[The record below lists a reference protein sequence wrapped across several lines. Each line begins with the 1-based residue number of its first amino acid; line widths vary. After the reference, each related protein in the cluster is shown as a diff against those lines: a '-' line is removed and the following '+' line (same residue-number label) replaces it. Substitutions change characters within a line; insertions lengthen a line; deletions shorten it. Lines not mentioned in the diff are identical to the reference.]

1 MRIITLTLCGIGLAS
16 CSRAAGFFPLPAG
29 LHNEIPASRVRQSLV
44 SFFGRQAQHRAVF
57 KHLFNFNG
65 WDGQDP
71 QARLVYVGGLLYGTT
86 FAGGVNGAG
95 TVFKITKSGKET
107 PLYSFK
113 GGADGANPFAGL
125 IDVKGTLYGT
135 TSSGVAFGINERD
148 QIVGQSCDASFNCRA
163 FIWQNGVMHDLNA
176 LVPDSSLSL
185 MLAESINKSGEI
197 TGIAYD
203 PSTGGIPAYVAIP
216 KGGGIDATPRSKT
229 VLPADVRIRIQ
240 QMPLSGRFGAPSFSQ
255 FLKPSWL

>member
-1 MRIITLTLCGIGLAS
+1 MIHLRSNAEYWSLRHADNHLDPLRHRPRELLACGRVFPSAS
-16 CSRAAGFFPLPAG
+16 RPTQRNPRVPRAA
-29 LHNEIPASRVRQSLV
+29 VVV

-148 QIVGQSCDASFNCRA
+148 QIVGESCDASFNCRA
-163 FIWQNGVMHDLNA
+163 FIWQNGMMHDLNA
-176 LVPDSSLSL
+176 LVPDF
-185 MLAESINKSGEI
+185 
-197 TGIAYD
+197 
-203 PSTGGIPAYVAIP
+203 IPVA
-216 KGGGIDATPRSKT
+216 DARRKH
-229 VLPADVRIRIQ
+229 Q
-240 QMPLSGRFGAPSFSQ
+240 
-255 FLKPSWL
+255 